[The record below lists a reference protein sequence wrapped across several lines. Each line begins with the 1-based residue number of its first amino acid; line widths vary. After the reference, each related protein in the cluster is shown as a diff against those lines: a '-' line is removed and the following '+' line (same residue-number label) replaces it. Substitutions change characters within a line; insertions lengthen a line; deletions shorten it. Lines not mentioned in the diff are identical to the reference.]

1 MLDFEF
7 YAPTRVMFGRDS
19 LKGLVGQLNKTKA
32 TKVMLAHDG
41 SKATQYI
48 VDDVIK
54 VLNGNNFKFVEF
66 AGIQPNPLLSR
77 VMDGI
82 EVCKKEKIDF
92 ILAVGGGSVID
103 TVKGIVGGALLR
115 DDEDLWRDY
124 LYPKN
129 RITTE
134 EGAIPMG
141 VVLTIPAAGSE
152 ASFGTVITH
161 DELKMKRYTG
171 GEALLP
177 KFAILNPEYT
187 MSLPPYM
194 TACGVFDILSHL
206 MERYFVSFPH
216 VDLSDRMIEAVART
230 VLYSAPTL
238 VDDPKN
244 YDARAEIMWASCIA
258 HNKIL
263 EMGRTHGDWASH
275 DISHEVSATYDLA
288 HGGALAIITPA
299 WMKYVYKHNPAK
311 FHQFA
316 ARVFDIDVA
325 YDRIDDVVDEL
336 IARLENFCKVMGIPT
351 KLSGAGINDSKFE
364 LMASNALD
372 GREYVGT
379 GHGIYLLNK
388 EDVINV
394 FKLAL

>member
-7 YAPTRVMFGRDS
+7 YAPTRIIFGKES
-19 LKGLVGQLNKTKA
+19 LASLPDQIRKTDAKRI
-32 TKVMLAHDG
+32 MLAHDG
-41 SKATQYI
+41 STGTQAI
-48 VDDVIK
+48 VDEVVG
-54 VLNGNNFKFVEF
+54 VLKKSKINFVEF
-66 AGIQPNPLLSR
+66 SGIQPNPLLSR
-77 VMDGI
+77 VLAGV
-82 EVCKKEKIDF
+82 EVCKKENIEF

-103 TVKGIVGGALLR
+103 TVKGIAAGVKLKE
-115 DDEDLWRDY
+115 DQDLWRDF
-124 LYPKN
+124 LFPKI
-129 RITTE
+129 RVTD
-134 EGAIPMG
+134 AIPMG

-171 GEALLP
+171 GESLLP
-177 KFAILNPEYT
+177 KFAILNPEFT
-187 MSLPPYM
+187 TSLPPYM

-206 MERYFVSFPH
+206 MERYFVNFPH

-230 VLYSAPTL
+230 ILNCAPTL

-244 YDARAEIMWASCIA
+244 YDARAEVMWAGCIA

-275 DISHEVSATYDLA
+275 DISHEVSSNYDLA
-288 HGGALAIITPA
+288 HGAALAIITPA

-316 ARVFDIDVA
+316 CRVFDVDVA
-325 YDRIDDVVDEL
+325 FDRMDCVVHEM
-336 IARLENFCKVMGIPT
+336 IARLENFCKVMGLAT
-351 KLSGAGINDSKFE
+351 TLRGAKIDDSKFD
-364 LMASNALD
+364 LMATNALQ

-379 GHGIYLLNK
+379 GHGITLLNK
-388 EDVINV
+388 ADVLNV
-394 FKLAL
+394 LKLAL

>member
-7 YAPTRVMFGRDS
+7 YAPTRVIFGRDS
-19 LKGLVGQLNKTKA
+19 LGTLPDQIKMAGAKRL
-32 TKVMLAHDG
+32 MLAHDG
-41 SKATQYI
+41 STATQFI
-48 VDDVIK
+48 VDQVEDTLKKSNIDYIE
-54 VLNGNNFKFVEF
+54 FK
-66 AGIQPNPLLSR
+66 GIVPNPLLSR
-77 VMDGI
+77 VLEGV
-82 EVCKKEKIDF
+82 EVCKKENIDF

-103 TVKGIVGGALLR
+103 TVKGIAAGVKLKEG
-115 DDEDLWRDY
+115 EDLWRDY
-124 LYPKN
+124 LYPKA
-129 RITTE
+129 RVSD
-134 EGAIPMG
+134 AIPMG

-171 GEALLP
+171 GESLLP
-177 KFAILNPEYT
+177 KFAILNPEFT

-194 TACGVFDILSHL
+194 TACGAFDILSHL
-206 MERYFVSFPH
+206 MERYFVNFPN
-216 VDLSDRMIEAVART
+216 VDLSDRMIEAVARC
-230 VLYSAPTL
+230 VLNNAPIL

-244 YDARAEIMWASCIA
+244 YDARAEIMWAACIA

-275 DISHEVSATYDLA
+275 DTSHEISATYDLA
-288 HGGALAIITPA
+288 HGAALAIITPA
-299 WMKYVYKHNPAK
+299 WMRYVYKHNPAK

-316 ARVFDIDVA
+316 VRVFDVDVA
-325 YDRIDDVVDEL
+325 FDRMDDAILEMVK
-336 IARLENFCKVMGIPT
+336 RLENFCHVMG
-351 KLSGAGINDSKFE
+351 LSTTLTGAGIDDSKFE

-388 EDVINV
+388 QDVLNV
-394 FKLAL
+394 LKLAL